1 MKTLT
6 LAALALLL
14 AGCAGEPRNGGNRP
28 GYLLNSEYP
37 STSQNERVR
46 FLVLHYTAADDAE
59 SLRLL
64 TQGVVSAHYLVPSA
78 VDPSIKRR
86 TVYQL
91 VPEDKRAWHAG
102 VSDWNG
108 RSNLN
113 DSSIGIEIVHPG
125 FIDNSGGRYWY
136 PWDAQQVRLV
146 ASLARDVIQR
156 YAITPDNVV
165 AHSDIAPG
173 RKFDPGPLFPWQQL
187 AEQGIGAW
195 PDSTTVQHYLAG
207 RSHFAAGSV
216 RKIQTDLASFGYTI
230 PQTGIEDEKTRK
242 AIAAF
247 QMHFRP
253 TNFSGVAD
261 AETEAIAAALVAKYR
276 MSGRIMPQEND
287 VAL

>member
-1 MKTLT
+1 M
-6 LAALALLL
+6 
-14 AGCAGEPRNGGNRP
+14 
-28 GYLLNSEYP
+28 
-37 STSQNERVR
+37 
-46 FLVLHYTAADDAE
+46 
-59 SLRLL
+59 
-64 TQGVVSAHYLVPSA
+64 
-78 VDPSIKRR
+78 KRR

-102 VSDWNG
+102 VSNWNG

-125 FIDNSGGRYWY
+125 FIDSSDGRYWY

-173 RKFDPGPLFPWQQL
+173 RNLTWSALPVATAGRTR
-187 AEQGIGAW
+187 GIGAW

-216 RKIQTDLASFGYTI
+216 RKIQTDLASYGYTI
-230 PQTGIEDEKTRK
+230 PQTGIGDEKRARQLLRFK
-242 AIAAF
+242 CISARPISAAW
-247 QMHFRP
+247 QTQKPKRLP
-253 TNFSGVAD
+253 
-261 AETEAIAAALVAKYR
+261 R
-276 MSGRIMPQEND
+276 RW
-287 VAL
+287 